1 MPRFP
6 DYDAEIGQG
15 LQLPVAG
22 LSEVPPEA
30 AAYQARIARQN
41 AFDDEE
47 RFSQRR
53 LQRQAELD
61 EAAGAM
67 PPGATGFAA
76 GVMRST
82 QKGDSAL
89 LAAISP
95 ANRPA
100 FATRLAA
107 DREALLGKAAVMEQ
121 QGRAR
126 YEAGELDN
134 AFAINEQDVARDP
147 SLLATAR
154 QAYFGLV
161 DSSGQTPAQK
171 AQRRQDAERGF
182 AIAAW
187 HSRFAD
193 DPEAGAAA
201 LGGDDAAGGTSGDP
215 AFAAIPKAEHS
226 RLIGDAFLRRDQSQ
240 ALARGALEPM
250 LRDAETALTSTGRYD
265 APLPDETRF
274 VAAYGR
280 EDGPRRHDE
289 FQRIVKLGAD
299 VDAIKA
305 MTPAEQTAWL
315 ARFAP
320 KGSEFTGNG
329 PDFAEGRERH
339 ARAVQAI
346 ALNLA
351 ARHKNPN
358 AYVRAVYPALDKL
371 WSEAES
377 SPDRL
382 KAALAATN
390 AAMDGLGL
398 PAQGRA
404 VLPKAMIDKALTRF
418 GDTARPLSERIAPFR
433 ALITAPD
440 DPAQQANLFA
450 QAMLT
455 GLPRLAAPALAAYG
469 RGEDDNAA
477 RLLAAA
483 FDTPA
488 SQKPGQPADSAASA
502 APTSPLAL
510 RGGAD
515 ATSTN
520 SAWRPAHTDTAIDLG
535 PAMTSALTRM
545 HAAGPGGFDPLT
557 AMLYDRLV
565 QRNLSLNGSDLANAH
580 ALARQDLRLPGPT
593 LYAQIL
599 PKTLTDAA
607 PGSGSANDNGGAG
620 IQRPATATPAKPL
633 FEIPQGPGKPANVNN
648 SPTLPPSPGTTVD
661 NAGRALVQK
670 LGAAPLKPGNDN
682 VPRVPESPVKS
693 APVAAPPGM
702 RGANFA
708 KGTARGNSPLV
719 GLLLEVFNGAT
730 DVSAPYPGTVIP
742 RSFVLPAFGGVK
754 VSPEATHALLTGL
767 EKWTDKPEQERSLAQ
782 AESLQRF
789 KIAASDALRRTAGHP
804 LDYELV
810 STGGF
815 DFILAPGAKPGEPA
829 RIVMARWTPAAG
841 EADLWLSLDG
851 GQPSPIPRPP
861 QTAAA
866 PYDQAVYDSLYT
878 SSRNPTYAYTIARTM
893 QAVRQA
899 GQAKPGSEDQG
910 EHQPTWETR
919 WFIPEGD
926 PALAGI
932 GMPSPDQQRT
942 SPLGTF
948 GIVPAPTQPPNLPPA
963 TGEDGENG
971 PEPLV
976 EPLPPSPPDQ
986 PFFPSDYYAA
996 RKAGL
1001 TRQQA
1006 LNIAIGNYRN
1016 RGGRSDADKGGS
1028 SPPTVPSPPP
1038 RPPQDPSDPYDEAK
1052 YDSMYV
1058 LTGSPRAAL
1067 KAAKDTYRSTARNK
1081 NPDGSP
1087 TPTMANKERKGQS
1100 YPPPPLNPDDHIDMA
1115 DYTAHRNAGLNASA
1129 ALEAARTDL
1138 KELIARETQ
1147 GGAVPT
1153 ATDRPEKG
1161 QVPKPVTDKTPWYRL
1176 LRGAIIQGYADWT
1189 VETRRQQIATGKQ
1202 PTHPEVTTA
1211 GIVGNTVKFSMNQ
1224 KSRFDYNDPNQDTL
1238 AANAIRTDTQRIQD
1252 AGNET
1257 SPNEK
1262 MADAHGEV
1270 ALIQKFA
1277 DAGQTKGR
1285 FLHMVVNGRDV
1296 CGWCMVDIAR
1306 AATAAEL
1313 EGLVIYETATGNT
1326 KYWHYG
1332 MGSIKRIGDVNP

>member
-1 MPRFP
+1 M
-6 DYDAEIGQG
+6 
-15 LQLPVAG
+15 
-22 LSEVPPEA
+22 
-30 AAYQARIARQN
+30 
-41 AFDDEE
+41 
-47 RFSQRR
+47 
-53 LQRQAELD
+53 
-61 EAAGAM
+61 
-67 PPGATGFAA
+67 
-76 GVMRST
+76 
-82 QKGDSAL
+82 
-89 LAAISP
+89 
-95 ANRPA
+95 
-100 FATRLAA
+100 
-107 DREALLGKAAVMEQ
+107 
-121 QGRAR
+121 
-126 YEAGELDN
+126 
-134 AFAINEQDVARDP
+134 
-147 SLLATAR
+147 
-154 QAYFGLV
+154 
-161 DSSGQTPAQK
+161 
-171 AQRRQDAERGF
+171 
-182 AIAAW
+182 
-187 HSRFAD
+187 
-193 DPEAGAAA
+193 
-201 LGGDDAAGGTSGDP
+201 
-215 AFAAIPKAEHS
+215 
-226 RLIGDAFLRRDQSQ
+226 
-240 ALARGALEPM
+240 
-250 LRDAETALTSTGRYD
+250 
-265 APLPDETRF
+265 PDETRF

-280 EDGPRRHDE
+280 EEGPRRHGE

-320 KGSEFTGNG
+320 TGSEFTGNG

-358 AYVRAVYPALDKL
+358 AYVRAVYPALDRL

-404 VLPKAMIDKALTRF
+404 MLPKAMIDKALMHF
-418 GDTARPLSERIAPFR
+418 GDIARPLSERIAPFR

-488 SQKPGQPADSAASA
+488 SREPGQPADSAASA

-607 PGSGSANDNGGAG
+607 PGSGSANDNGGAR

-661 NAGRALVQK
+661 NAGRALIQK

-708 KGTARGNSPLV
+708 KGAARGNSPLV

-754 VSPEATHALLTGL
+754 VSPEATHALLAGL
-767 EKWTDKPEQERSLAQ
+767 EKWADEPEQERSLAQ
-782 AESLQRF
+782 AEGLQRF

-815 DFILAPGAKPGEPA
+815 DFILAPGTKPGERA
-829 RIVMARWTPAAG
+829 QIVMARWTPSSG
-841 EADLWLSLDG
+841 EPDLWPSLDG

-893 QAVRQA
+893 QEVRRP

-910 EHQPTWETR
+910 EHQPAWETR
-919 WFIPEGD
+919 WFIPESD
-926 PALAGI
+926 PALARI
-932 GMPSPDQQRT
+932 GMPRPEQQGA

-948 GIVPAPTQPPNLPPA
+948 GIFPTPAQPPNLNSP
-963 TGEDGENG
+963 TSDEDDEHG

-976 EPLPPSPPDQ
+976 EPLPASSPDQ

-1006 LNIAIGNYRN
+1006 LSAAIVNYRN
-1016 RGGRSDADKGGS
+1016 KGGGSDASKDGSSGSPLPRAVSTDTDWVRKFYDELSRAKKDWADKALQYQKEKNITLPQPKIFSITQSDGPPIYSVNQTSRLDRGSKDQETLATESIREKDAPVAPGKTRSNETMFDAHAELYGLEDLRANGQTEGRSLKTAVFGDIMCIS
-1028 SPPTVPSPPP
+1028 C
-1038 RPPQDPSDPYDEAK
+1038 RRHLPYAAEKAK
-1052 YDSMYV
+1052 
-1058 LTGSPRAAL
+1058 
-1067 KAAKDTYRSTARNK
+1067 
-1081 NPDGSP
+1081 
-1087 TPTMANKERKGQS
+1087 
-1100 YPPPPLNPDDHIDMA
+1100 
-1115 DYTAHRNAGLNASA
+1115 
-1129 ALEAARTDL
+1129 L
-1138 KELIARETQ
+1138 KE
-1147 GGAVPT
+1147 
-1153 ATDRPEKG
+1153 
-1161 QVPKPVTDKTPWYRL
+1161 
-1176 LRGAIIQGYADWT
+1176 WT
-1189 VETRRQQIATGKQ
+1189 
-1202 PTHPEVTTA
+1202 
-1211 GIVGNTVKFSMNQ
+1211 
-1224 KSRFDYNDPNQDTL
+1224 
-1238 AANAIRTDTQRIQD
+1238 
-1252 AGNET
+1252 
-1257 SPNEK
+1257 
-1262 MADAHGEV
+1262 
-1270 ALIQKFA
+1270 
-1277 DAGQTKGR
+1277 
-1285 FLHMVVNGRDV
+1285 
-1296 CGWCMVDIAR
+1296 
-1306 AATAAEL
+1306 
-1313 EGLVIYETATGNT
+1313 IYEQTSGKTFYWKSGDTAFTELNGE
-1326 KYWHYG
+1326 
-1332 MGSIKRIGDVNP
+1332 